1 MFKKTPKHRPGSVNN
16 PLVETV
22 YPLNIFN
29 RHPHM
34 VAHQTWWGHCKFA
47 TKIAIRLFFTC
58 FMFII
63 HAIFPFLS
71 IPKWLNLEESALFL
85 LEENKE
91 VEERKCQNIEKKN
104 K

>member
-1 MFKKTPKHRPGSVNN
+1 VFKKTPKYRPGSVNN
-16 PLVETV
+16 PLVETA

-34 VAHQTWWGHCKFA
+34 VAHQTWWSHCKFT

-63 HAIFPFLS
+63 HGILPFLS
-71 IPKWLNLEESALFL
+71 IPKWLNLEDSALFL

-91 VEERKCQNIEKKN
+91 LEERKCQNIEKGDR
-104 K
+104 